1 MPIWCIDED
10 RSQKII
16 REGITVSNQLKPEA
30 LKERERL
37 LELLQ
42 TRSLEERE
50 VTLSSGRKS
59 NYYLDCKRVTLTPE
73 GAYLSA
79 KILLEMIRPEVKA
92 VGGLTLGADPL
103 VVSIAVLSY
112 LQAKSMR
119 SLQALIVRKEPK
131 KHGTMSYVE
140 GPILEKGAAVA
151 VVEDVITSGASI
163 IKAIDRIEAEG
174 YQPVQALAILD
185 RLEGGTD
192 AVEKR
197 GLKLKSIFTR
207 DDLKISR

>member
-1 MPIWCIDED
+1 MIA
-10 RSQKII
+10 
-16 REGITVSNQLKPEA
+16 EGIFVRAQSRSEVRT
-30 LKERERL
+30 ERERL

-42 TRSLEERE
+42 TRALEQRE

-59 NYYLDCKRVTLTPE
+59 DYYLDCKRVTLTPE

-79 KILLEMIRPEVKA
+79 RVLLDMVWPEVKA

-112 LQAKSMR
+112 LQGR

-131 KHGTMSYVE
+131 KHGTMSFVE
-140 GPILEKGAAVA
+140 GPILEKGTEVA

-163 IKAIDRIEAEG
+163 LKAIDRIEAEG
-174 YQPVQALAILD
+174 YHPVQALVVLD
-185 RLEGGTD
+185 RLEGGEE
-192 AVEKR
+192 ALEKR
-197 GLKLKSIFTR
+197 GLKLQSIFTR
-207 DDLKISR
+207 DDLKIERQSG

>member
-1 MPIWCIDED
+1 MK
-10 RSQKII
+10 S
-16 REGITVSNQLKPEA
+16 EA
-30 LKERERL
+30 MKDRERL

-50 VTLSSGRKS
+50 VTLSSGKKS
-59 NYYLDCKRVTLTPE
+59 NYYLDCKKVTLTPE

-79 KILLEMIRPEVKA
+79 KILLEMIKPEVKA

-112 LQAKSMR
+112 LQGRSMR
-119 SLQALIVRKEPK
+119 SLPGLIVRKEPK
-131 KHGTMSYVE
+131 KHGTMSFVE
-140 GPILEKGAAVA
+140 GPILEKGATVA

-163 IKAIDRIEAEG
+163 LKAIDRIEAEG

-185 RLEGGTD
+185 RLEGGKE

-197 GLKLKSIFTR
+197 RTGLKLQSIFTR

>member
-1 MPIWCIDED
+1 MKN
-10 RSQKII
+10 QKMIM
-16 REGITVSNQLKPEA
+16 EGIFVSAQRRSEVLTD
-30 LKERERL
+30 RERL

-42 TRSLEERE
+42 NRALEQRE

-59 NYYLDCKRVTLTPE
+59 DYYLDCKRVTLTPE

-79 KILLEMIRPEVKA
+79 KILLEMIKPEVKA

-112 LQAKSMR
+112 LRAKSLG

-131 KHGTMSYVE
+131 KHGTMSFVE
-140 GPILEKGAAVA
+140 GPILEKGTKVA

-163 IKAIDRIEAEG
+163 LRAIDRIEAEG
-174 YQPVQALAILD
+174 YQAVQALVILD
-185 RLEGGTD
+185 RREGGKE
-192 AVEKR
+192 ALEKR
-197 GLKLKSIFTR
+197 GLELQSIFTR
-207 DDLKISR
+207 DDLKIGR